1 MKRNFSSG
9 FCLSAIT
16 LALFAAACGGG
27 GSSGNDGDNG
37 GDAFIQ
43 PTLGAHAKT
52 ILTVDGY
59 QFRDLN
65 GNGKLDPYEDWR
77 LPAEARAEDLVHS
90 PDPAVKMTL
99 AEKVGFINIRLMMV
113 PIGGNYPASEIGG
126 NPTCAQGELGKK
138 YVCEI
143 ATGSGYMGSLGTTQE
158 INELNAR
165 YFVLRVNPPV
175 STLVTWLNNVQ
186 EIAEESR
193 LGIPVVIVSN
203 PRNHA
208 TQGIGLAEASGVY
221 SYWPGTLGLAAT
233 HDPALVE
240 EFARIAAKEWRATG
254 IRKGYM
260 YQIDLA
266 TEPRW
271 VRNNGTFGDDP
282 DLVSKISTALV
293 KGFQGESLGPDSI
306 ALTTKHFPGNGGAP
320 RGIDSH
326 FEPGKYAVYSTAGS
340 LINYQ
345 LKPFQAAIDAGTSS
359 IMTYYQAPSNA
370 SAEQLPKDYWYS
382 PTRQFE
388 EVGAA
393 FNSMIVKYLYEVMG
407 FKGYLNTDSR
417 VTLDDGIPWG
427 VETLESYQ
435 RIAKSLNAGIALL
448 SGADIPDTL
457 RAVNEGLV
465 AEATVD
471 AAAVKALKEMFLLG
485 LFENPYVDPE
495 TAATVVKSAEAQAKA
510 DLAHRK
516 SIVLLKNGGALPLAR
531 TSGSEV
537 RVYGEV
543 FAKSGAQ
550 ESTQSLIRLLQNTF
564 PSAQIVTDYT
574 QATHSILLVQPSTY
588 TGTDAEGQYVK
599 IALDADT
606 GIDTAKIKQI
616 GAATKTIVAINM
628 GGQPWLLNEIEPSVD
643 AIVATYDVT
652 SDALFDVLTG
662 AFNPTGRLP
671 MSIPKDQAAIDNNAR
686 DVPGHYESF
695 DYAYRDVIGNIYQF
709 GFGLSY
715 R

>member
-16 LALFAAACGGG
+16 LALFVAACGGGG
-27 GSSGNDGDNG
+27 GSSGNDGDHG

-59 QFRDLN
+59 RFRDLN

-77 LPAEARAEDLVHS
+77 LPAEARAEDLVYS

-99 AEKVGFINIRLMMV
+99 AEKAGFINIRLMMV

-165 YFVLRVNPPV
+165 YFVLRTNPPV

-208 TQGIGLAEASGVY
+208 AQGIGLAEASGVY

-240 EFARIAAKEWRATG
+240 EFAQIAAKEWRATG

-282 DLVSKISTALV
+282 DLVSQISAALV
-293 KGFQGESLGPDSI
+293 KGFQGETLGPDSI
-306 ALTTKHFPGNGGAP
+306 ALTTKHFPGNGAAP

-326 FEPGKYAVYSTAGS
+326 FEPGKYAVYPTAGS

-382 PTRQFE
+382 PTQQFE

-471 AAAVKALKEMFLLG
+471 AAVVKALKEMFLLG

-510 DLAHRK
+510 ELAHRK

-531 TSGSEV
+531 TSGSDV
-537 RVYGEV
+537 RIYGEV
-543 FAKSGAQ
+543 FASSGAQ
-550 ESTQSLIRLLQNTF
+550 STQSLRTLLQNIF

-671 MSIPKDQAAIDNNAR
+671 MSIPKDQAAIDSNAR